1 MNADTRKEGGTATLI
16 QHQKA
21 DRTKPSTVEG
31 EANTMNNRFLNA
43 VAAIAFVVALLY
55 GLIGHVESRGIGAI
69 ANALQSIDTRP

>member
-1 MNADTRKEGGTATLI
+1 
-16 QHQKA
+16 
-21 DRTKPSTVEG
+21 
-31 EANTMNNRFLNA
+31 MNNRFLNA